1 METVNFLSSA
11 DLLIFLDQNGQI
23 AEQGSFEDL
32 RRTSP
37 IVQDLLDKITGTS
50 SLTQE
55 DETEE
60 VQPDDVTKPAV
71 KDIVAEEQQDQR
83 RQLGDRTVYRYYF
96 GAIGKTFLVTLLVL
110 EITWA
115 FLESFPSSF

>member
-1 METVNFLSSA
+1 METVKFLSSA
-11 DLLIFLDQNGQI
+11 DLLTFLDQNGQI

-37 IVQDLLDKITGTS
+37 NVQDLLEKHTGAS
-50 SLTQE
+50 SLAQE
-55 DETEE
+55 EE
-60 VQPDDVTKPAV
+60 IEEAQTADVAKSAA
-71 KDIVAEEQQDQR
+71 KDKVAEEQEDQR

-115 FLESFPSSF
+115 FLESFPSSS

>member
-1 METVNFLSSA
+1 M
-11 DLLIFLDQNGQI
+11 
-23 AEQGSFEDL
+23 EQGGFEDL

-37 IVQDLLDKITGTS
+37 NVQDLLEKHTGAS

-55 DETEE
+55 DEMEE
-60 VQPDDVTKPAV
+60 VQTDDVAKSAA
-71 KDIVAEEQQDQR
+71 KDKVAEEQEDQR

-96 GAIGKTFLVTLLVL
+96 GAIGKTFLITLLVL

-115 FLESFPSSF
+115 FLESFPSSL